1 VHRGW
6 ARQSCHDASPRSA
19 FYRESPRMAAD
30 DDRAAPPSHRP
41 GWAFPYTVTLMAGTH
56 VCLRAVDSAG
66 IFGAVR
72 ATGVTH
78 LCGAPIVM
86 RRAPRPGLIVPRAIR
101 WYTMRLKI
109 TIGTTIRGFN
119 RKRGFFQ
126 RRGWCDYH
134 QTHRVST
141 LWIEHPCESSPEP
154 WAHRCKRGAQNE
166 NCTGLAQIER
176 LGPTI

>member
-1 VHRGW
+1 
-6 ARQSCHDASPRSA
+6 
-19 FYRESPRMAAD
+19 
-30 DDRAAPPSHRP
+30 
-41 GWAFPYTVTLMAGTH
+41 MAGTH

-109 TIGTTIRGFN
+109 IIGSPIGGLQWKTRFFPEGGATIT
-119 RKRGFFQ
+119 KR
-126 RRGWCDYH
+126 
-134 QTHRVST
+134 TVSV
-141 LWIEHPCESSPEP
+141 L
-154 WAHRCKRGAQNE
+154 
-166 NCTGLAQIER
+166 
-176 LGPTI
+176 